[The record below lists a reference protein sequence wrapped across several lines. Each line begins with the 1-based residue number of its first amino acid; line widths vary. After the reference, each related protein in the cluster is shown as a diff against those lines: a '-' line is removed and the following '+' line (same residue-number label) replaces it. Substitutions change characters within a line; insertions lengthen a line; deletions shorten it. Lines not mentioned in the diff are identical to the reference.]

1 METKRKQWDL
11 ELDQTKQILR
21 QKLQQEKNNVT
32 I

>member
-21 QKLQQEKNNVT
+21 QKLQQEKNKVT